1 MTACTRRGKRA
12 AIALPTAAILTS
24 ALLVAAFPAGASAQ
38 PTGNRS
44 VKGTALG
51 RSSQETDPGVL
62 VILKKQQALDKI
74 AGDITEGLS
83 ESDRAKISGFTDIEV
98 DPEHNH
104 LRLHWKGAPPQRVQ
118 HILAHLPKGVTVEVV
133 TARYSKAELHEARNK
148 LLRGG
153 KPTALRLGSTGE
165 PIRITSIGPTV
176 DGSSLEISYDED
188 RGAGKRDA
196 VDPLSRGARQE
207 KSGGVK
213 AVTDRLTGINT
224 VATYK
229 PLSEDLSAAPANRQ
243 HDASPWFGGS
253 ALRNPGGGICSGSF
267 SVKNKGGDFLL
278 MSARHCSRGGDGLW
292 RTWEGGDVVGGNDAA
307 EVAVPDDAQGIHLPS
322 KQAGPYLYDG
332 PATRRDGYAKPVVG
346 WGHNNVGDYVCA
358 DGANSG
364 VHCNVQ
370 VAKTDIGIMGGDG
383 SYRPFTDLAYASS
396 LTPDGVAAVNG
407 DSGGPVFAGVSNF
420 TADEARGM
428 ITALDKTVTCP
439 SSLNKD
445 TVLDGHIRTPWCL
458 QGVYY
463 VPIYQTLHD
472 TGWTLVTL

>member
-1 MTACTRRGKRA
+1 MT
-12 AIALPTAAILTS
+12 LPSTVILTS
-24 ALLVAAFPAGASAQ
+24 ALLIAALPAGASAQ
-38 PTGNRS
+38 PTGNEAM
-44 VKGTALG
+44 KGTALG
-51 RSSQETDPGVL
+51 RAAQKTDPRVL
-62 VILKKQQALDKI
+62 AILKKQHVLDKI
-74 AGDITEGLS
+74 AGDITAGLS
-83 ESDRAKISGFTDIEV
+83 ESDRARISGFTDIEV
-98 DPEHNH
+98 DPEHNR
-104 LRLHWKGAPPQRVQ
+104 LRIHWKGTPPQRVQ
-118 HILAHLPKGVTVEVV
+118 RILADLPKGVTAEVLP
-133 TARYSKAELHEARNK
+133 ARYSKAELHTARNK

-165 PIRITSIGPTV
+165 RIRITSIGPAV
-176 DGSSLEISYDED
+176 DGSSLEIGYDGD

-196 VDPLSRGARQE
+196 TDPLSRGARQGRSDE
-207 KSGGVK
+207 VK
-213 AVTDRLTGINT
+213 AVTNRLTGINT

-229 PLSEDLSAAPANRQ
+229 PVSKDLSAAPANRQ

-267 SVKNKGGDFLL
+267 SVKNKDGDFLL
-278 MSARHCSRGGDGLW
+278 MSARHCSKGGDGLW

-307 EVAVPDDAQGIHLPS
+307 EVSLPDDAQGIRLPS

-383 SYRPFTDLAYASS
+383 SYRPLTDLAYATS

-420 TADEARGM
+420 TSDEARGM
-428 ITALDKTVTCP
+428 ITALDRTVTCP